1 MFEWVG
7 IHDGPFGGID
17 PTGRTIR
24 SREAC
29 FFRVEDGMVVE
40 VDFVS
45 DGLGAPVQLA
55 VVPPDFWTNPHR

>member
-1 MFEWVG
+1 
-7 IHDGPFGGID
+7 
-17 PTGRTIR
+17 
-24 SREAC
+24 
-29 FFRVEDGMVVE
+29 MVVE